1 MGSIVETD
9 DEGNEKPYFDL
20 EFLVREYL
28 GLTDEKLALNQRYK
42 DEKKLK
48 KEGYK
53 QEDIAKILDGAPKSD
68 FKPEKK
74 EKKDEKEEDN
84 GGNGG
89 GNPLAGL

>member
-28 GLTDEKLALNQRYK
+28 GLTDEKLALHQRYK

-84 GGNGG
+84 GGNDG